1 CIPAPAT
8 ASAYQ
13 AQSSTPYCAIT
24 SYGAGVPPASQF
36 RYGLSE
42 QGSFRLRQ
50 GCFGGR
56 FIGWEGLSCRLL
68 PQLVAFHFRATR
80 LGSARSIVADLD
92 HSGVG
97 RCSTQTGEPM
107 SWSSASPCG
116 P

>member
-13 AQSSTPYCAIT
+13 AQSSTPYCAVA
-24 SYGAGVPPASQF
+24 SYGAGVPPAPQF

-42 QGSFRLRQ
+42 QGSFHLCQ

-56 FIGWEGLSCRLL
+56 FVGWEGLSCRLL
-68 PQLVAFHFRATR
+68 PQPVAFRLRATQ
-80 LGSARSIVADLD
+80 LGSARFIVTDLD

-97 RCSTQTGEPM
+97 RCSTQTGELM
-107 SWSSASPCG
+107 SWSSASP
-116 P
+116 